1 MDRSAPK
8 PQRRGDRV
16 EKSNV
21 LNSSS
26 TTLMSKQMDRFL
38 PFVIV
43 SWLVASVSF
52 VYFPV
57 LDGQICN
64 LRLDDTYDETERQ
77 FEQYVGISIAGAA
90 CCSMVAQIIRHYTNK
105 DHVADNG
112 SAISIIAFLTTSVMA
127 SQQLVN
133 ALTSPRLCID
143 AFGLITPL
151 SQWIEWMISVPLM
164 MYLNV
169 TLDPYKSY
177 LEVDDLI
184 ILVCT
189 ECSIFVSFLSTTY
202 LDTNFAIIC
211 VMMGTISMITAL
223 NMLVQSSTR
232 TYFRA
237 LSESRASNSEGDH
250 SDVPSINLKIS
261 KRKLLATIYLCV
273 ALPLFPLVFFAGWFS
288 WLRKLDV
295 MSILMILNFLCK
307 HVFALVLT
315 EFRLDMMDPNKLAL
329 SAERVADSARK
340 AFLRYVFH
348 EVRVPLNSITMGL
361 HLLRANPIS
370 SQDSMETIEMMS
382 EATHF
387 MSETL
392 NDVLSIQKI
401 EEGKLDLDYH
411 ICEVDTILR
420 NAYNSLRT
428 HISSNS
434 PKVTF
439 IIRTN
444 VPKTVIGD
452 RFRLEH
458 VLANIISNALKFSPK
473 EGKVTVVVNSLSVH
487 TAENRALIDK
497 IKSDEDDSDTE
508 YAVLNWSVFDEGTGV
523 KKSEQSNLFDPYT
536 QLNLG
541 NARGSHKKS
550 GVSLSICKEIIGKH
564 NGVIGVRSDPDTSK
578 GCEFYVTVPVKVV
591 GSDRLTTTLDVSATK
606 SITSVPVKPNAGNRF
621 EEPTALSPSKG
632 GTETPSLVP
641 RAMAPGEAIAESK
654 RSNGAKNVMVVD
666 DVSSNRK
673 LLLMLLKK
681 AGDINLDSA
690 ACGEEALEKFK
701 REPGRFD
708 IILMD
713 NIMPDMTGLEASR
726 TLREYGYKNL
736 LIGVTGNAMDAD
748 LQEFVASGADMAI
761 AKPIKYDTLTAI
773 LTHCE
778 CFGCVSPCQDQIS
791 SDEDLDI
798 SEENLRTISK
808 TL

>member
-1 MDRSAPK
+1 MAVRDGKKSTRSRERMSK
-8 PQRRGDRV
+8 PDA
-16 EKSNV
+16 
-21 LNSSS
+21 SS

-38 PFVIV
+38 PLVITI
-43 SWLVASVSF
+43 WLVASVSF

-57 LDGQICN
+57 LDGKICN
-64 LRLDDTYDETERQ
+64 LQLDDSYDETGRRV
-77 FEQYVGISIAGAA
+77 EQYVSIAIAGAA
-90 CCSMVAQIIRHYTNK
+90 CCSLVAQIIRHVTNV

-112 SAISIIAFLTTSVMA
+112 SAISIIAFLTTSIMA

-133 ALTSPRLCID
+133 ALISPRLCID

-151 SQWIEWMISVPLM
+151 SQWIEWMISVPMM

-169 TLDPYKSY
+169 TLDPYKDILDS
-177 LEVDDLI
+177 EDLM

-189 ECSIFVSFLSTTY
+189 ECSIFVSFLSTTSM
-202 LDTNFAIIC
+202 DKNFAIIC
-211 VMMGTISMITAL
+211 VMIGTISMIAAL
-223 NMLVQSSTR
+223 NLLVQSSMR
-232 TYFRA
+232 TYYRA
-237 LSESRASNSEGDH
+237 LRESRASENDDH
-250 SDVPSINLKIS
+250 SDVPSINLKIGT
-261 KRKLLATIYLCV
+261 RKLLATIYLCI
-273 ALPLFPLVFFAGWFS
+273 ALPLFPVVFFAGWFDA
-288 WLRKLDV
+288 LRKLDV
-295 MSILMILNFLCK
+295 MSIIMIMNFLCK

-361 HLLRANPIS
+361 HLLKANPIS
-370 SQDSMETIEMMS
+370 SRDSIETIEMMS

-420 NAYNSLRT
+420 NAYNSLRA
-428 HISSNS
+428 HIGSKG
-434 PKVTF
+434 PKVSF
-439 IIRTN
+439 IKRTN
-444 VPKTVIGD
+444 IPKTVIGD

-458 VLANIISNALKFSPK
+458 VLANVISNALKFSPK

-497 IKSDEDDSDTE
+497 IKSDEDSPETE

-523 KKSEQSNLFDPYT
+523 KTSEQSDLFDPYT
-536 QLNLG
+536 QLHLG
-541 NARGSHKKS
+541 NARGSKKTS

-564 NGVIGVRSDPDTSK
+564 NGVIGVRSDPDVSR
-578 GCEFYVTVPVKVV
+578 GSEFYVTVPVKVV
-591 GSDRLTTTLDVSATK
+591 SSDRLTTTLDVSATK
-606 SITSVPVKPNAGNRF
+606 SITSIPIKSKVANRP
-621 EEPTALSPSKG
+621 EEQNIFDHSKVSTG
-632 GTETPSLVP
+632 SASWAP
-641 RAMAPGEAIAESK
+641 RVSTSEEAAAESK
-654 RSNGAKNVMVVD
+654 GTSEIGAKNVMVVD

-681 AGDINLDSA
+681 AGDMNLDSA
-690 ACGEEALEKFK
+690 ACGEEAIEKYK
-701 REPGRFD
+701 SDPGRFD

-726 TLREYGYKNL
+726 SLREYGYKNL

-748 LQEFVASGADMAI
+748 LEEFVESGADMAV
-761 AKPIKYDTLTAI
+761 AKPIKYDILTAI
-773 LTHCE
+773 LSHCE
-778 CFGCVSPCQDQIS
+778 HFGCSSPSGNRIS
-791 SDEDLDI
+791 SDADLDR
-798 SEENLRTISK
+798 SRESLRAISK